1 MSWHLDWRVLDTKV
15 QRSVSVWQ
23 KWQVILESRTG
34 FIKNVAELSGGQ
46 KQLLN
51 LASIMAMH
59 PDILILDEPTSQ
71 LDPIAASDFL
81 GTVKKINRDLGTT
94 ILLTEHR
101 LEEVFPAADRV
112 VVMEGGEVL
121 CMGTPEEIGE
131 ELKTEPRNVSGNAG
145 SDADLCKSKF
155 RKAYGVSDHSPGRK
169 KLAECDLQRKTD
181 PAAGGRIFRKRCERK
196 AGERRNHSG
205 GERYLVPL

>member
-1 MSWHLDWRVLDTKV
+1 MAEMASYFGIQDW
-15 QRSVSVWQ
+15 
-23 KWQVILESRTG
+23 
-34 FIKNVAELSGGQ
+34 FYKNVAELSGGQ

-131 ELKTEPRNVSGNAG
+131 ELKKQNHEMFLAMPVPMQIYAKVNSGKHMECPITVR
-145 SDADLCKSKF
+145 D
-155 RKAYGVSDHSPGRK
+155 GRK
-169 KLAECDLQRKTD
+169 DRK
-181 PAAGGRIFRKRCERK
+181 
-196 AGERRNHSG
+196 S
-205 GERYLVPL
+205 VV